1 MRNLSLLSGFVC
13 LALLGHSPASAFS
26 IAMESASNGLYQ
38 EIGTQIWIDVNLDT
52 EGQDG
57 LEVLSVG
64 VEFDTSSLV
73 YNQAA
78 SSTTSYVLYSGGSK
92 GGGGP
97 WHWLNAYTTCGGGYG
112 SETPTAGCGLTQP
125 GQVNVEFYAS
135 YLYDASG
142 DTAVYDYAFPV
153 PASARWGYPMPGNGP
168 GGPLARLVFDIVAE
182 GDGIADISLTLNGT
196 SNELTL
202 YGGATGAATLGAPIT
217 VFTPE
222 PSTALLLGLGLVG
235 MAVRR
240 RA

>member
-1 MRNLSLLSGFVC
+1 
-13 LALLGHSPASAFS
+13 
-26 IAMESASNGLYQ
+26 MESASNGLYQ

-73 YNQAA
+73 YNQEA
-78 SSTTSYVLYSGGSK
+78 SNTTSYVLYSAGK
-92 GGGGP
+92 VP
-97 WHWLNAYTTCGGGYG
+97 THWLNGYTTCGGGYG
-112 SETPTAGCGLTQP
+112 STTPTAGCSLTQP

-153 PASARWGYPMPGNGP
+153 PASGNWGEPMPGSGA
-168 GGPLARLVFDIVAE
+168 GAPLARLVFDIVAE
-182 GDGIADISLTLNGT
+182 GDGIADISLTLSGA

-217 VFTPE
+217 VLTPE
-222 PSTALLLGLGLVG
+222 PSTALLLGLGLAG
-235 MAVRR
+235 MAARR
-240 RA
+240 RSS